1 MKKILVLDNPLKR
14 LVNIFSDD
22 TEIENYSTDLSVKQL
37 LRIKFFSVSKKSQ
50 LLLKTAT
57 AVPVI
62 SQDTIRHS
70 VIRN

>member
-1 MKKILVLDNPLKR
+1 MKKILVLDSPLKR